1 MCWELCF
8 LLWLAV
14 DPCLFKKQKIMGIIR
29 LFPTPA
35 ESDSFTVFL
44 LTLDIVWVNSN
55 PHPGTQRSVGMAQF
69 SGAEES
75 VLYLYPHFHSYMAPL
90 SCPSCQ
96 PVSANLRRIGILGL
110 LEGAWNVDVQSQNS
124 LGISVLWKLRAE
136 PLVSNWW
143 VKEYKHPSIFALI
156 RSTPRCDLSCLRS
169 CPVELSKGYFPWT
182 WPDLVTLASL
192 SSLHSPATLLPIL
205 IKHYNRNLCLQV
217 SWRPQSRHLVF
228 IFLAASSLYTHIW
241 AHLPT
246 SAQTHSTQSPLS
258 SAHATLLLTC

>member
-124 LGISVLWKLRAE
+124 LGISVLLKLRAE

-143 VKEYKHPSIFALI
+143 VKEYKHPTSLLWSGALQGVI
-156 RSTPRCDLSCLRS
+156 C
-169 CPVELSKGYFPWT
+169 
-182 WPDLVTLASL
+182 
-192 SSLHSPATLLPIL
+192 
-205 IKHYNRNLCLQV
+205 
-217 SWRPQSRHLVF
+217 LVF
-228 IFLAASSLYTHIW
+228 GAAPWNW
-241 AHLPT
+241 ARVTFPELD
-246 SAQTHSTQSPLS
+246 L
-258 SAHATLLLTC
+258 TL